1 MKASV
6 KAPARILTGT
16 ILIVLATNWTRDFMA
31 NVCPMGRSTHRLAN
45 LMNENFTGKNS
56 CETKYSH

>member
-31 NVCPMGRSTHRLAN
+31 NVCLMGRSTHRLA
-45 LMNENFTGKNS
+45 NENFTGKNS

>member
-45 LMNENFTGKNS
+45 LME
-56 CETKYSH
+56 